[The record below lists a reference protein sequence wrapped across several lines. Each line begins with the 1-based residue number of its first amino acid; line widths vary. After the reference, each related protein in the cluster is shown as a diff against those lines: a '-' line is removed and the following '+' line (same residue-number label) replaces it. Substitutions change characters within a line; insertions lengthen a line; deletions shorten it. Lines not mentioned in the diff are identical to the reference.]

1 MAGNGLGA
9 SRGRRWATHHSDRRS
24 SAPPAG
30 GEQGNAWV
38 AVDPRRGSNR
48 VEEVSQADR
57 IGRFGT
63 FAHFSPEARCSAG
76 AGRASRFGL
85 RPSPVALFDAPG
97 PPRVLAL
104 TEGDGWSQSSASQAG
119 RAVGLQT
126 GIRKQWREVEIGRW
140 HALAYSLMRWAD
152 HPGVRARG
160 ALLRLGMRWALSPGA
175 PWVSRRRLRA
185 AARGRVG
192 WRSRT
197 PAAADRCFPS
207 GCGHCRRW

>member
-1 MAGNGLGA
+1 MQSRCVAGNGLGA

-38 AVDPRRGSNR
+38 AVDPRRGSNP

-63 FAHFSPEARCSAG
+63 FAHFSPQARCSAG
-76 AGRASRFGL
+76 VGRASRFGL
-85 RPSPVALFDAPG
+85 RPSHVALFDAPG

-152 HPGVRARG
+152 HPGVRGRG
-160 ALLRLGMRWALSPGA
+160 ALMRLGMRWVPC
-175 PWVSRRRLRA
+175 RLGPLGSA
-185 AARGRVG
+185 ANG
-192 WRSRT
+192 
-197 PAAADRCFPS
+197 
-207 GCGHCRRW
+207 